1 MDEFLEWLSNHAWVA
16 WGGLALAFGI
26 VETATV
32 DLVFLMLAGGA
43 VSGGIVALAGG
54 AVWLQITVAII
65 ASLALL
71 GVVRPIAKRHL
82 KVPGRLRTGAAALVG
97 RQAVVVDEIS
107 PSGGT
112 IKLGGEIWTARSYDG
127 ETVLAPGTTVDV
139 VEIQGAT
146 AMVFGVEELR

>member
-1 MDEFLEWLSNHAWVA
+1 M
-16 WGGLALAFGI
+16 
-26 VETATV
+26 
-32 DLVFLMLAGGA
+32 
-43 VSGGIVALAGG
+43 
-54 AVWLQITVAII
+54 
-65 ASLALL
+65 
-71 GVVRPIAKRHL
+71 
-82 KVPGRLRTGAAALVG
+82 
-97 RQAVVVDEIS
+97 VDEIS